1 MMNSALPKISICV
14 PIYNVEKYI
23 ERSVRSLFIQTY
35 QNIEY
40 IFVDD
45 CTPDGSVEILESL
58 LRNNSDKSVKI
69 LSHTHNRGLAAARN
83 TAIEH
88 ATGEFVVHVD
98 SDDWIEPNTIEL
110 LVKRQLDTNAD
121 IVSCNAIAHYPE
133 GRTELLIEPK
143 YETIDDMVMQTIQ
156 LTLDH
161 VIWRRLI
168 RKSLYTNNNIS
179 AVEGVNIGEDH
190 HTLPRLVACAN
201 TFACVDECL
210 WHYNCENQNSYM
222 QQSFGF
228 NYKRYCSDMSS
239 IDILLSYFVNTQKYY
254 EELQKNKICYINKSL
269 KMALNANDRKAYNK
283 ILKDLLHVPKQYWH
297 YASFNKLW
305 RLFMV
310 KNYCIHKIKQLIFNH

>member
-1 MMNSALPKISICV
+1 MNSALPKISICV

-23 ERSVRSLFIQTY
+23 ERCIRSLFVQTY
-35 QNIEY
+35 KNIEY

-45 CTPDGSVEILESL
+45 CTQDGSIEILASL

-69 LSHTHNRGLAAARN
+69 LSHTFNRGLAAARN

-88 ATGEFVVHVD
+88 ATGEFIVHVD
-98 SDDWIEPNTIEL
+98 SDDWIEPNAIEL
-110 LVKRQLDTNAD
+110 LVKRQLETNAD
-121 IVSCNAIAHYPE
+121 IVSCNAIAHYPK

-168 RKSLYTNNNIS
+168 RKSLYANNDIR

-190 HTLPRLVACAN
+190 HTWPRLVACAD
-201 TFACVDECL
+201 TFACVDDFL

-222 QQSFGF
+222 QQSRGF

-239 IDILLSYFVNTQKYY
+239 IDILLSYFENTQKYY
-254 EELQKNKICYINKSL
+254 EELQKIKMCYINSSL
-269 KMALNANDRKAYNK
+269 KMALNANDRKKYNK
-283 ILKDLLHVPKQYWH
+283 ILKDLLLVPKEYWH
-297 YASFNKLW
+297 YVSLNKLW
-305 RLFMV
+305 RFFMV
-310 KNYCIHKIKQLIFNH
+310 KNYYIHKIKQLIFNN